1 MTLLSSDT
9 RRALLA
15 QLRMIECY
23 TRKMLLVEAA
33 ASPAQPPARP
43 PAKTS
48 KRPTPGR
55 AAPIALDKPETWPAY
70 FRLALPPERKAWR
83 IRCVGRRTTSTYDD
97 AFRVAL
103 RIEALRRVLND
114 PASHAHR
121 LRRALRANRQGMR
134 RYALRSPRRYVADAA
149 DPRLTLDI
157 TSRVLL
163 AIAAFDTS

>member
-1 MTLLSSDT
+1 
-9 RRALLA
+9 
-15 QLRMIECY
+15 MIECY
-23 TRKMLLVEAA
+23 VRKMLLVEAT
-33 ASPAQPPARP
+33 ASPAPPRARP

-55 AAPIALDKPETWPAY
+55 AAAIELDKPGTWPAY
-70 FRLALPPERKAWR
+70 FRLALLPERKARR
-83 IRCVGRRTTSTYDD
+83 IGRAGRHTTSTYDD

-114 PASHAHR
+114 PGSYAHR
-121 LRRALRANRQGMR
+121 LRRAVRANRTVMR

-157 TSRVLL
+157 TSRVLV